1 MREPIASTLDP
12 LTEAQVNAY
21 RRLPGSFGEMLQ
33 AAYNDGWNG
42 CHAHMKGALIEAD
55 QQIDELKSII
65 EDSAQHDSWR
75 CREYQECHCGLDE
88 ATDKAG
94 LPRIPYPPKS

>member
-42 CHAHMKGALIEAD
+42 CHTRMAAALIESDFERDRLRDAIRETLLTNRHLAD
-55 QQIDELKSII
+55 GDDCTLRALKLAVPDW
-65 EDSAQHDSWR
+65 E
-75 CREYQECHCGLDE
+75 
-88 ATDKAG
+88 
-94 LPRIPYPPKS
+94 

>member
-12 LTEAQVNAY
+12 LTESQVNAY

-42 CHAHMKGALIEAD
+42 CHAHMKGALIESDLERDRYREALEN
-55 QQIDELKSII
+55 IESMAVMGTAIHTIAHNALK
-65 EDSAQHDSWR
+65 
-75 CREYQECHCGLDE
+75 G
-88 ATDKAG
+88 
-94 LPRIPYPPKS
+94 